1 MEISMAD
8 PVILYITVPTKEEGV
23 RIGRTLV
30 EEKLCACANVIDG
43 LTSIF
48 RWEGQVQ
55 EEGEALLVAKTERS
69 LIDAA
74 SDLVKLEHSYD
85 CPCVVAIPIV
95 GGNQQFIDWI
105 AAETTVADED
115 A

>member
-1 MEISMAD
+1 MTD
-8 PVILYITVPTKEEGV
+8 PVILYITVQNRDEGIK
-23 RIGRTLV
+23 IGRALV
-30 EEKLCACANVIDG
+30 DENLAACANVFDG

-48 RWEGQVQ
+48 RWEGAVQ
-55 EEGEALLVAKTERS
+55 EDGEALLVAKTDRT

-74 SDLVKLEHSYD
+74 TDLVKLEHSYD

-105 AAETTVADED
+105 GEETTGADAE
-115 A
+115 

>member
-1 MEISMAD
+1 MTD
-8 PVILYITVPTKEEGV
+8 PVILYITVQNRDEGIK
-23 RIGRTLV
+23 IGRALV
-30 EEKLCACANVIDG
+30 DENLAACANVFDG

-48 RWEGQVQ
+48 RWEGAVQ
-55 EEGEALLVAKTERS
+55 EDGEALLVAKTDRA

-74 SDLVKLEHSYD
+74 TDLVKLEHSYD

-105 AAETTVADED
+105 GEETAGADAE
-115 A
+115 